1 MAVDARRQGA
11 VPRRGSGGLAMLVRV
26 AAVCGIV
33 VIASASVV
41 PIDEITIVTRAV
53 DQLDDNRFFT
63 RVGGTLLG
71 ITDYAGLEPGETYTL
86 SSQLVDRDTGA
97 LVDDAVFDTFTAAAP
112 TGTET
117 VEIEIAPNR
126 TESNIYL
133 ALVQVLYD
141 GEVTAQDVGDATALA
156 SQEDVDNVDQTI
168 EVHAIQSISVS
179 AVDAADGDAAL
190 PPEGGTIVATVDHAN
205 LVAGYSYTVGGQLL
219 TPSGQ
224 STGIFA
230 NVPLYQP
237 ADKDGTLTLEFP
249 VGPGFEG
256 QRLVPSV
263 GLFHQNRVTINAQG
277 GIDWIPGA
285 PQPVMIASD
294 PALDDPSKTVAIGT
308 PFDDLPSTTI
318 AAEGPA
324 TTPSSEVA
332 PTPTGRDTTAAAS
345 TDSAGTAVA
354 EGPSDVDDDDGSP
367 NRLVWFG
374 SGLALGAVVALGA
387 SWLVR
392 RT

>member
-1 MAVDARRQGA
+1 
-11 VPRRGSGGLAMLVRV
+11 MLVRV
-26 AAVCGIV
+26 AAVCGV
-33 VIASASVV
+33 VLIASASVV
-41 PIDEITIVTRAV
+41 PIDEITITTRAV
-53 DQLDDNRFFT
+53 DQLDGNRFFT

-71 ITDYAGLEPGETYTL
+71 ITDYAGLEPGQPYTL

-97 LVDDAVFDTFTAAAP
+97 LVGDPVFDTFTAAAS

-117 VEIEIAPNR
+117 VELEIAPNR

-141 GEVTAQDVGDATALA
+141 GDVTAQGIANATVLA
-156 SQEDVDNVDQTI
+156 SQEDVDNIDQTI

-190 PPEGGTIVATVDHAN
+190 PPEGGTILVTVDHAN

-224 STGIFA
+224 ATGIFA

-237 ADKDGTLTLEFP
+237 ADKDGSLTLEFT

-294 PALDDPSKTVAIGT
+294 PALDDPAKTVAIGT
-308 PFDDLPSTTI
+308 PFDALPSTTI
-318 AAEGPA
+318 AAEDPA
-324 TTPSSEVA
+324 TTPSSDLPDTPASRASAA
-332 PTPTGRDTTAAAS
+332 PDS
-345 TDSAGTAVA
+345 TDPAGTVLTD
-354 EGPSDVDDDDGSP
+354 GPSDVDDDEGSP

-374 SGLALGAVVALGA
+374 SGLALGAVIALGA
-387 SWLVR
+387 TWLVR
-392 RT
+392 RK

>member
-1 MAVDARRQGA
+1 MF
-11 VPRRGSGGLAMLVRV
+11 VRV

-33 VIASASVV
+33 LIASASVV
-41 PIDEITIVTRAV
+41 PTDEITISTRAV

-71 ITDYAGLEPGETYTL
+71 STDYAGLEPGQPYTL

-97 LVDDAVFDTFTAAAP
+97 LVGDAVFDTFTAAAS

-141 GEVTAQDVGDATALA
+141 GEVTAQDIGNATVLA
-156 SQEDVDNVDQTI
+156 SQEDLDNVDQTI

-190 PPEGGTIVATVDHAN
+190 PPEGGTILATVDHAN

-224 STGIFA
+224 ATGIFA

-237 ADKDGTLTLEFP
+237 ADKDGTLTLEFT
-249 VGPGFEG
+249 VDSGFEG

-263 GLFHQNRVTINAQG
+263 GLFHQNRVTINGQG
-277 GIDWIPGA
+277 GIDWIPG
-285 PQPVMIASD
+285 PRS
-294 PALDDPSKTVAIGT
+294 PS
-308 PFDDLPSTTI
+308 
-318 AAEGPA
+318 
-324 TTPSSEVA
+324 
-332 PTPTGRDTTAAAS
+332 
-345 TDSAGTAVA
+345 
-354 EGPSDVDDDDGSP
+354 
-367 NRLVWFG
+367 
-374 SGLALGAVVALGA
+374 
-387 SWLVR
+387 
-392 RT
+392 

>member
-1 MAVDARRQGA
+1 
-11 VPRRGSGGLAMLVRV
+11 MLVRV

-33 VIASASVV
+33 LIASASVV
-41 PIDEITIVTRAV
+41 PNDEITIDTQTV

-71 ITDYAGLEPGETYTL
+71 ITDYAGLEPGQPYTL

-97 LVDDAVFDTFTAAAP
+97 LVGDAVFDTFTSAAS

-141 GEVTAQDVGDATALA
+141 GEVTAQDIGNATVLA

-179 AVDAADGDAAL
+179 AVDTADGDAAL
-190 PPEGGTIVATVDHAN
+190 PPAGGTILATVDHAN

-224 STGIFA
+224 ATGIFA

-237 ADKDGTLTLEFP
+237 ADKDGTLTLEFT
-249 VGPGFEG
+249 VGAGFEG

-285 PQPVMIASD
+285 PQPIMIASD
-294 PALDDPSKTVAIGT
+294 PALDDPTKTVAIGT
-308 PFDDLPSTTI
+308 PFDALPSTTI
-318 AAEGPA
+318 AADDPA
-324 TTPSSEVA
+324 TTPSSDPA
-332 PTPTGRDTTAAAS
+332 HTPAGPDTTPPDS
-345 TDSAGTAVA
+345 TDSAGTVVTK
-354 EGPSDVDDDDGSP
+354 GPSNTDYYDDSP

-387 SWLVR
+387 TWLVR